1 MLSETPLATVARP
14 AETAHPYAVRK
25 RILDLSIC
33 LILAPLALLAMAAI
47 ALAILID
54 SGRPI
59 FFVQERVGRGGK
71 RFRLYKFRTLVPGYD
86 DPAGREYMRA
96 FVRGLVGNDKPGREW
111 VHKPIEKRAMSRVG
125 RLLRKS
131 SLDELPQLLNVLR
144 GHMRF
149 VGPRPERPEFVAELE
164 KAIPF
169 YSFRH
174 SVKPGLTG
182 WAQINYPYGASVED
196 ARRKLEYD
204 LYYVKH
210 HNFLFDLTILLRT
223 VEVVLMGKGAR

>member
-144 GHMRF
+144 GEMSL
-149 VGPRPERPEFVAELE
+149 VGPRPNVSWEVEAYLDWHYGRLEGLPGITGLAQVRGRSCISFDQIVRSDIEYIERQCATLDLKILWWTVT
-164 KAIPF
+164 
-169 YSFRH
+169 
-174 SVKPGLTG
+174 SVLGG
-182 WAQINYPYGASVED
+182 RGA
-196 ARRKLEYD
+196 
-204 LYYVKH
+204 
-210 HNFLFDLTILLRT
+210 
-223 VEVVLMGKGAR
+223 G